1 MHIHG
6 KLYVIGVGS
15 GDPGLLTIKAADIL
29 RQVDVIAGAKK
40 GAGEGLA
47 FQIAEKAVPDIAS
60 KEKLLLTFPMT
71 KDSVAL

>member
-1 MHIHG
+1 MM
-6 KLYVIGVGS
+6 
-15 GDPGLLTIKAADIL
+15 
-29 RQVDVIAGAKK
+29 RNVIAGAKK